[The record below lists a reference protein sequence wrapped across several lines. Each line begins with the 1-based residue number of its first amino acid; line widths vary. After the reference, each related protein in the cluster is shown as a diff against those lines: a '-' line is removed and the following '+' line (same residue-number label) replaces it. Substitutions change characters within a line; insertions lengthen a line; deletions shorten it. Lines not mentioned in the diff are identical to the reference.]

1 MSTGFAGSRIIVK
14 IRSTRIQKKSG
25 KASIEERY
33 YLSSQEWS
41 ERSPEGWIDLSR
53 SHWAGVENRN
63 HYRRD
68 ATLGEDGT
76 RCRHAGLLA
85 NMALL
90 RSACLLMYSRMGTPE
105 GHLPAMRERLCAQPM
120 LAKQLINQKI

>member
-1 MSTGFAGSRIIVK
+1 MK
-14 IRSTRIQKKSG
+14 IRSTRTQKKSG
-25 KASIEERY
+25 KTSVEERH

-41 ERSPEGWIDLSR
+41 ERSPECWINLSR

-76 RCRHAGLLA
+76 RCRHARLLA

-90 RSACLLMYSRMGTPE
+90 RSVCLLMYSRMGSIDDY
-105 GHLPAMRERLCAQPM
+105 LPARREGLCAQPM